1 MGAMAKNGALFKQLL
16 DVYEFYL
23 KELKGRVG
31 DLETVNN
38 SFYTNK
44 GETAN
49 KRGGGVTGK
58 GTATKTKEEEKGD
71 KEREE
76 EEDDDGYEVGFH
88 SRDRTGSTF
97 FNLESKELDED
108 VEHSVDQKH
117 DDKDKQQVE
126 QLDEWTTLKKTV
138 NKRHD
143 EVKGQFKTMAN
154 TDSEETTSNGDSYNG
169 GNKEKAALDAN
180 AEKVRQ
186 IREGLLANNGDWRQ
200 MIDTV
205 STDYDGMSVVKK
217 DMVNALTSSAVEM
230 KVLLDLVIKI
240 PRRKILEPIAGA
252 DAEAEPEEEQPA
264 SEREQ

>member
-1 MGAMAKNGALFKQLL
+1 
-16 DVYEFYL
+16 
-23 KELKGRVG
+23 
-31 DLETVNN
+31 
-38 SFYTNK
+38 
-44 GETAN
+44 
-49 KRGGGVTGK
+49 
-58 GTATKTKEEEKGD
+58 
-71 KEREE
+71 
-76 EEDDDGYEVGFH
+76 
-88 SRDRTGSTF
+88 
-97 FNLESKELDED
+97 
-108 VEHSVDQKH
+108 
-117 DDKDKQQVE
+117 
-126 QLDEWTTLKKTV
+126 LDEWTTLKKTV

-143 EVKGQFKTMAN
+143 EVEGQFKTMAN

-205 STDYDGMSVVKK
+205 STDYDEMSVVKK

-252 DAEAEPEEEQPA
+252 DAEEEPEEEQPA